1 MPYIG
6 FNNKEISFK
15 IVYYG
20 PGMSGKT
27 TNLVHIH
34 KSLRPDRK
42 GEMVMLDT
50 DEERTLFFDFFPLE
64 LGQVEGFSVRFN
76 MYTVPGQS
84 YYEASRK
91 LVLDSADGVVF
102 VADSQAERL
111 QDNLTAY
118 QQLLEQLDALGMEPN
133 SFPVVLQYNK
143 RDCGNLIPVGT
154 LESKFRLNGIP
165 VFESVAQNGKGVME
179 TVRKV
184 TQMVVRKFEI

>member
-6 FNNKEISFK
+6 FHNKEVSFK

-42 GEMVMLDT
+42 GELVMLDT

-64 LGQVEGFSVRFN
+64 LGTVEGFSVRFN

-102 VADSQAERL
+102 VVDSQAERL
-111 QDNLTAY
+111 HENLVAY
-118 QQLLEQLDALGMEPN
+118 AQLLEQLDALGMDPKN
-133 SFPVVLQYNK
+133 FPVVLQYNK
-143 RDCGNLIPVGT
+143 RDCENVIPIGT
-154 LESKFRLNGIP
+154 LESEFSLNGIP
-165 VFESVAQNGKGVME
+165 VFESVAQKGKGVME
-179 TVRKV
+179 TVRMV

>member
-6 FNNKEISFK
+6 FHNKEVSFK

-42 GEMVMLDT
+42 GELVILDT

-76 MYTVPGQS
+76 MYTVPGQT

-102 VADSQAERL
+102 VVDSQAERL
-111 QDNLTAY
+111 QENLDAY
-118 QQLLEQLDALGMEPN
+118 AQFLEQLCALGMDPQ

-143 RDCGNLIPVGT
+143 RDCENIIPIGT
-154 LESKFRLNGIP
+154 LENKFKLNGIP
-165 VFESVAQNGKGVME
+165 VFESVAQKGKGVME
-179 TVRKV
+179 TVRMV

>member
-6 FNNKEISFK
+6 FHNREVSFK

-27 TNLVHIH
+27 TNLIHIH

-50 DEERTLFFDFFPLE
+50 EEERTLFFDFFPLE
-64 LGQVEGFSVRFN
+64 LGEVEGFSVRFN

-102 VADSQAERL
+102 VADSQTSRL
-111 QDNLTAY
+111 QENLDAY
-118 QQLLEQLDALGMEPN
+118 AQLLEQLA
-133 SFPVVLQYNK
+133 
-143 RDCGNLIPVGT
+143 
-154 LESKFRLNGIP
+154 
-165 VFESVAQNGKGVME
+165 
-179 TVRKV
+179 
-184 TQMVVRKFEI
+184 

>member
-6 FNNKEISFK
+6 FHNKEVSFK

-34 KSLRPDRK
+34 KNLRPDRK

-102 VADSQAERL
+102 VADSRAERL
-111 QDNLTAY
+111 QENLDAY
-118 QQLLEQLDALGMEPN
+118 AQLLEQLESLGMDPH

-143 RDCGNLIPVGT
+143 RDCGNLIPIGT
-154 LESKFRLNGIP
+154 LESKFKLNGIP
-165 VFESVAQNGKGVME
+165 VFESVAQTGKGVME

-184 TQMVVRKFEI
+184 TQMVVTKFEI